1 MELPWDW
8 TTAWLAAVSLL
19 AVFLTVWD
27 KSRARRRAWRVPE
40 RTLWLVAFLGGCA
53 AMCLAM
59 LLVNHKTRHRRFMFG
74 LPLLLLAQIA
84 VVAALLYTNSLT
96 FI

>member
-1 MELPWDW
+1 MEMRWDW
-8 TTAWLAAVSLL
+8 TVAWLAAVSLV
-19 AVFLTVWD
+19 AVLLTVWD

-59 LLVNHKTRHRRFMFG
+59 LLVNHKTCHRRFMFG
-74 LPLLLLAQIA
+74 LPLLLVAQCA
-84 VVAALLYTNSLT
+84 VVAALLHTNFLV
-96 FI
+96 FV